1 MTRDEKFLLTL
12 GGSVSM
18 KGFHYITKGLE
29 LAREN
34 PELMHPIVKRL
45 YPAIA
50 QQFPG
55 VKPEQVERCIRSQI
69 TSIYKNAIELPSEFN
84 NPASGKV
91 MTNKEFMA
99 RLLKVTKNLS
109 ET

>member
-18 KGFHYITKGLE
+18 KGFHYIVKGLE

-34 PELMHPIVKRL
+34 PNLMKPMVKQL

-50 QQFPG
+50 QHFPG
-55 VKPEQVERCIRSQI
+55 VRAVQVERCIRSQI
-69 TSIYKNAIELPSEFN
+69 TSIYNNVIELPPEFN
-84 NPASGKV
+84 YPPSGKA

-99 RLLKVTKNLS
+99 RLLKVTENLS